1 MKVFMK
7 NRTFKEMFTGR
18 KNVLDM
24 LEQDHKEIMGLFK
37 TFRKM
42 TEEGAPP
49 SEKDALVKKA
59 CAALLLHTRLE
70 EEIFYPA
77 VRRAAGG
84 NDMLDEAMV
93 EHSQARAHIDELLE
107 MLPGEALHDAKFIV
121 LGEHI
126 RNHIREEEDQIFPM
140 AEDYNVN
147 LDAIGREMEKRRA
160 EIEEEMGAAVFDEKS
175 IPLVSAYEKTRM
187 TDEGGIV

>member
-1 MKVFMK
+1 MKEFMK
-7 NRTFKEMFTGR
+7 HKTFKEMFTGR
-18 KNVLDM
+18 KNALDM
-24 LEQDHKEIMGLFK
+24 LERDHKEIMGLFK
-37 TFRKM
+37 AFRKM
-42 TEEGAPP
+42 VDEGAPP

-77 VRRAAGG
+77 VRRATGG
-84 NDMLDEAMV
+84 NDMLDEALV
-93 EHSQARAHIDELLE
+93 EHSQAREHIDELLE

-121 LGEHI
+121 MGEHI

-160 EIEEEMGAAVFDEKS
+160 EIEEEMGADVFDEKS
-175 IPLVSAYEKTRM
+175 IPLVSAFEKTRM
-187 TDEGGIV
+187 TDEGGIA